1 MVAMLVL
8 RGYDFCVFPT
18 NIGGQWNRGCAWKQ
32 QTLNEYVKATRH
44 DRKGVSLV
52 SWTRPTV
59 IFFACKK
66 NKLIPKLH

>member
-1 MVAMLVL
+1 MVAVLVL
-8 RGYDFCVFPT
+8 RGYDFCVFPM

-52 SWTRPTV
+52 SWTKPTV
-59 IFFACKK
+59 IFCMRQNFVSYKK
-66 NKLIPKLH
+66 